1 MAMAHPVRLDLP
13 EVEVREQRLR
23 ATVSYNGTARDLSRR
38 SKNFSLVNH
47 ERGFEQCSTCQQGC
61 AGIAYNVR
69 GAAVVEHSPIGCAQ
83 PASAAMGINVA
94 NAARGLP
101 DQSVNVLSTNLS
113 ESDTVYGGAEKLRAT
128 VREAKRR
135 FSPDAIFVLSSCAA
149 GIIGEDIEA
158 VTSELQDELGI
169 PVIPVFCEGFR
180 SKIWISGIDATFH
193 GILRQIV
200 KPARK
205 KQPDLVNVFNFEG
218 SDTFTPLLGKLD
230 LRANYVISLAD
241 VETLSRMSEAA
252 CTAHICETLA
262 TYPAKAL
269 EQEFGVPEVRSPPP
283 FGISWTDAWLREIAR
298 ITDREELAEQVIE
311 SEHKRLE
318 PLLETMRAQLAGR
331 RVYIFAGDSYAH
343 SISNMLL
350 DLGLDLIGVNTFHHD
365 QTTDGGLEEAD
376 SLGQLVASKGDIG
389 NFSVC
394 DKQPFQMVKVLKD
407 LQPDILI
414 VRHTNMA
421 VIGAK
426 LGIPTIQD
434 GDVNISAGY
443 DGLIKLGERL
453 LTAWRTRRIFQNIAR
468 HHRHP
473 YSEWW
478 MAQDDPFLLSSEPV
492 A

>member
-1 MAMAHPVRLDLP
+1 MPRSNTVRLDLP
-13 EVEVREQRLR
+13 EVQVREQRLK
-23 ATVSYNGTARDLSRR
+23 ATVTYQGTACDLSRR
-38 SKNFSLVNH
+38 SRELSLVNH
-47 ERGFEQCSTCQQGC
+47 PRAFEQCSTCQQSC
-61 AGIAYNVR
+61 AGISYYVR

-83 PASAAMGINVA
+83 PAPVAMGINVA

-101 DQSVNVLSTNLS
+101 EQSVNVLSTNLT
-113 ESDTVYGGAEKLRAT
+113 EADTVFGGADKLRAT
-128 VREAKRR
+128 VREARRR
-135 FSPDAIFVLSSCAA
+135 FHPRAIFVLSSCAA
-149 GIIGEDIEA
+149 GIIGEDIES
-158 VTSELQDELGI
+158 VTAELQDDLGI

-180 SKIWISGIDATFH
+180 SRVWISGIDATLH

-200 KPARK
+200 QPART

-218 SDTFTPLLGKLD
+218 SDTFSPLLGKLG
-230 LRANYVISLAD
+230 LRANYLISLAD

-262 TYPAKAL
+262 TYPAQAL
-269 EQEFGVPEVRSPPP
+269 EQEFGVPQVKSPPP
-283 FGISWTDAWLREIAR
+283 FGIGWTDTWLREIAR
-298 ITDREELAEQVIE
+298 ITDREELAEQVIGD
-311 SEHKRLE
+311 EHRRLE
-318 PLLETMRAQLAGR
+318 APLARMRDRLAGR

-350 DLGLDLIGVNTFHHD
+350 DLGLEVVGVTTFHHD
-365 QTTDGGLEEAD
+365 QTTDSGLAETD
-376 SLGQLVASKGDIG
+376 SLGQLIAAKGDID

-394 DKQPFQMVKVLKD
+394 DKQPYQVVKVLQNLRPD
-407 LQPDILI
+407 LLI

-453 LTAWRTRRIFQNIAR
+453 LTAWRTRRIFHNIAK
-468 HHRHP
+468 HYRHP
-473 YSEWW
+473 YTKWW
-478 MAQDDPFLLSSEPV
+478 AEQDDPYLLSRQPV
-492 A
+492 R